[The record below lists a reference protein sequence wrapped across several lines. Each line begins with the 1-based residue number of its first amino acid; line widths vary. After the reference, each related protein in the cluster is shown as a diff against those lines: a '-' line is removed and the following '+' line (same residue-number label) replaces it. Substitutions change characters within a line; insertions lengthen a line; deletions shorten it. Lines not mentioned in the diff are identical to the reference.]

1 MVTCTTS
8 GSVNVLAG
16 NTKQTQV
23 GYSPKEKNING
34 GRGGAGGTWLEWEGE
49 IWGGDDQDTRHT
61 CTELSKRRSI
71 KTTAAADTRIAS
83 QVAKAVLHVHRRRL
97 EPHRGTV
104 LSINS
109 FQAERWQQTI
119 CIPRTS
125 A

>member
-1 MVTCTTS
+1 MVTCTRS

-16 NTKQTQV
+16 STNQTQV
-23 GYSPKEKNING
+23 GYSPKEKTLTGEGEVLGVPGWN
-34 GRGGAGGTWLEWEGE
+34 GRG
-49 IWGGDDQDTRHT
+49 IWGEDDQDTWYS

-71 KTTAAADTRIAS
+71 KTTAAADTRITS

-97 EPHRGTV
+97 EPHRGTA

-109 FQAERWQQTI
+109 FQAERWQQAI